1 MVKSVE
7 IKYTETFDNIA
18 NSLIGYLASYT
29 DEYDALLRVESIIEA
44 FEKRVAINPLSCPV
58 SHPLLELGVT
68 SFREYNYNGFRLLY
82 RVFENENENEITIQG
97 DAILSHSQ
105 DIQQALIDYC
115 LIYR

>member
-18 NSLIGYLASYT
+18 NSLISYLASYI
-29 DEYDALLRVESIIEA
+29 DEYDALLKVESIIEA
-44 FEKRVAINPLSCPV
+44 FEKRVAIDPLSCPV

-82 RVFENENENEITIQG
+82 RVFENENEITIQG
-97 DAILSHSQ
+97 DAILSHRQ
-105 DIQQALIDYC
+105 DIQQALIEYC